1 MKPTSSPIIDVAIR
15 LGLIAL
21 LVFLSFTYLRPFLG
35 LMLWAMILAIA
46 LYPVHAKLVPKL
58 GGKEGRAAT
67 VLVLGIVL
75 VIGAPTVMLSV
86 SLVDHVLSIYNQA
99 IAGSLRVPEPSDNV
113 AGWPII
119 GERVDTAWRA
129 ASENFHGFAVAH
141 EQQIRDFAH
150 NLMSLFGNVLT
161 TSLAFLAA
169 FIVAGIFMAYAK
181 PGAQTTS
188 RIFNRICGPET
199 GDELHILSVAT
210 VRSVAVGVI
219 GVAFIQALLL
229 GVGFMLAGI
238 PAAGLLA
245 LAVLVC
251 GIVQLPAAIF
261 VIPVVAWMWMAG
273 DGSMVANIVLTIY
286 LIVAGL
292 ADNVLKPMLLG
303 RGLAVP
309 MPVVLLG
316 ALGGMI
322 VSGLIGL
329 FIGAVVLAV
338 SYQLFMAWVNEG
350 KGLEEKAARV
360 QGELE
365 DRG

>member
-1 MKPTSSPIIDVAIR
+1 MKPSSSPIIDVVIR

-21 LVFLSFTYLRPFLG
+21 LVFLSFNYLRPFLG

-46 LYPVHAKLVPKL
+46 LYPVHAKIVPKV
-58 GGKEGRAAT
+58 GGREGRAAT
-67 VLVLGIVL
+67 ILVGGIVL
-75 VIGAPTVMLSV
+75 LIGAPTVLLSV
-86 SLVDHVLSIYNQA
+86 SFMDHMLTLYNQA
-99 IAGSLRVPEPSDNV
+99 ISGTLQVPEPSQKV
-113 AGWPII
+113 ASWPIV
-119 GERVDTAWRA
+119 GEKVESTWRA
-129 ASENFHGFAVAH
+129 ASENMRGFLVEH
-141 EQQIRDFAH
+141 EHQVRDYARKA
-150 NLMSLFGNVLT
+150 LSIMGGVIT

-169 FIVAGIFMAYAK
+169 FIIAGIFMAYAK
-181 PGAQTTS
+181 PGAKTTG
-188 RIFNRICGPET
+188 RIFNRVCGSDI

-229 GVGFMLAGI
+229 GVGFLIAGI

-261 VIPVVAWMWMAG
+261 VIPVVIWLWAGG
-273 DGSMVANIVLTIY
+273 DGSTLSNIILTVY

-316 ALGGMI
+316 ALGGMF

-350 KGLEEKAARV
+350 QHLEDNVARV
-360 QGELE
+360 KKESAASE
-365 DRG
+365 